1 MKRKANKVLIGVR
14 LPEDAAKEAIRAWKR
29 AERGEPVEKPV
40 DRVYFTDENTLFKTL
55 STKRREL
62 LRFLR
67 HKSGAVSIKQLT
79 ERIGRD
85 YKNVHSDVKLL
96 GRLGLIQCDKDKKVF
111 VPWDNIALEIAL
123 AA

>member
-1 MKRKANKVLIGVR
+1 MKRQTKTILIAIR
-14 LPEDAAKEAIRAWKR
+14 NSKEVARDAIRAWKR
-29 AERGEPVEKPV
+29 AEHGQPVEEPVH
-40 DRVYFTDENTLFKTL
+40 RLYFTDENMLFKTL

-67 HKSGAVSIKQLT
+67 YEGSVSIKQLA
-79 ERIGRD
+79 EKLDRD

-96 GRLGLIQCDKDKKVF
+96 SKLGLVEFDKSSKVF
-111 VPWDNIALEIAL
+111 VPWDNITLEIAL